1 MDVTTLAAPQG
12 ATAAGPRATAGSTS
26 ARSTTARSTPA
37 RTTTAGSATPT
48 RAPAR
53 PGRRSGRGTGPQARP
68 ARPLAGGTRVL
79 RPQACSDDAPAV
91 QAAPAAG
98 WRLTERGIALVL
110 VAGLLV
116 VTAALTVVGLTALR
130 VTGERYADAGQIVL
144 VQP

>member
-1 MDVTTLAAPQG
+1 MDVTTLEAPPG
-12 ATAAGPRATAGSTS
+12 APAGTRVVTGP
-26 ARSTTARSTPA
+26 PA
-37 RTTTAGSATPT
+37 PV

-68 ARPLAGGTRVL
+68 ARPVTGGTRVL
-79 RPQACSDDAPAV
+79 RPQACAVEAPAPRL
-91 QAAPAAG
+91 AAGSAG

-110 VAGLLV
+110 VTGLLI

-130 VTGERYADAGQIVL
+130 VTCERYAVSHKVL